1 MSPVRPVADEKGDD
15 LGTRGVRGG
24 EAVMDKEAE
33 ATGERE
39 RVRERGRGRPAKRSA
54 DAGKKP
60 ADAEKMPADAEK
72 KPANAEKRPAE
83 ARADKMLR
91 ENQKG
96 IETERRGGGGGGG
109 GGGSLVR
116 GALDA
121 ASARDWCVSIC
132 VCSICV

>member
-15 LGTRGVRGG
+15 VGMRGLRGG
-24 EAVMDKEAE
+24 GAVMDKEAE

-39 RVRERGRGRPAKRSA
+39 RARERGRGRPAKRSA
-54 DAGKKP
+54 DAGKRP

-72 KPANAEKRPAE
+72 KPANSEKRPAE
-83 ARADKMLR
+83 ARGDKMMR

-96 IETERRGGGGGGG
+96 IEAERRGGGGGGG
-109 GGGSLVR
+109 RGESRVR
-116 GALDA
+116 DAVDA

-132 VCSICV
+132 VWSICI